1 MMRLRVF
8 RAMLLPLLAWAA
20 MLPARAQQVPLQ
32 DKPFAQHEIVLQLS
46 DVGEYWIA
54 RSSRAMTV
62 VGALPHA
69 Q

>member
-1 MMRLRVF
+1 
-8 RAMLLPLLAWAA
+8 

-46 DVGEYWIA
+46 DVGEYWSPVKPGDDSGGCAAA
-54 RSSRAMTV
+54 RAIKIFQILLS
-62 VGALPHA
+62 P